1 MASAGVYRTVQ
12 GGYGLRV
19 PAPGLRRSLLSRTP
33 LSLRPFPSPRA
44 PFPPKPQD
52 GQRAPQPQDGQRAP
66 QPQDGQRAP
75 AGRRGPAAA
84 RIGAAA
90 ARIGRRS
97 RALLREHIL
106 FVCVLIP
113 AMALRVLAEI
123 GYRWQLW
130 FNDSFAYVAD
140 AVTAY
145 LDPARTS
152 GYSVFLRLL
161 EPLHSYALVT
171 SLQHLMGLAVGVMV
185 YALAR
190 HRFRAPAW
198 VASLAAV
205 PVLYDAFQI
214 QLEHLIMSDVP
225 FEFLIMLAVTIVLW
239 DKRPSAARFVLAGA
253 LLGIADLVR
262 SVGLPLLAV
271 LVVYMIVQ
279 RAGWRALAGSAVACV
294 LPLAAYAGMFD
305 VQHGQ
310 FALTDSTGVY
320 LYSRVMTFANCSK
333 MPNLPTDE
341 LALCVTTPPSKRPL
355 AQLYIWRD
363 FTPLNRLPPSM
374 FSPLPNSLAQKFA
387 LTAIEDQPL
396 SYAKTVWDDTWRA
409 FGWERHVFPNAGT
422 YDEYLF
428 PARRGDVPPAGIP
441 SWARAS
447 VGPYGSYAATYSHGN
462 PVTKVVQPWAGFLH
476 VYQKYVYLPGTIYG
490 VILLIGLAGCV
501 LAWRRIGGEALL
513 PWLFSVALIVT
524 PAATAEFDYRYVL
537 PAVPFACLAAAMAF
551 GAGTPAR
558 TWLAARRT
566 RAPAAESLDDQ
577 RDLAEDTA

>member
-1 MASAGVYRTVQ
+1 VASAGVYRTVQ

-19 PAPGLRRSLLSRTP
+19 PAPGSRRSLLSRTP

-52 GQRAPQPQDGQRAP
+52 GQRAPQPQDGQRS
-66 QPQDGQRAP
+66 P

-113 AMALRVLAEI
+113 AMALRADTML
-123 GYRWQLW
+123 GYRWQVW
-130 FNDSFAYVAD
+130 FNDSFDYVAD
-140 AVTAY
+140 AVDFH
-145 LDPARTS
+145 LDPSRPT
-152 GYSVFLRLL
+152 GYSIFLRVL

-171 SLQHLMGLAVGVMV
+171 SLQHLMGLAAGVMV

-214 QLEHLIMSDVP
+214 QLEHLVMSDVP

-239 DKRPSAARFVLAGA
+239 DKRPSMVRFVIAGA

-262 SVGLPLLAV
+262 SVGLPLFAV
-271 LVVYMIVQ
+271 LVVYMIIQ
-279 RAGWRALAGSAVACV
+279 RAGWRAVAAGVLACV
-294 LPLAAYAGMFD
+294 LPIVAYMGIFD
-305 VQHGQ
+305 IEHGE
-310 FALTDSTGVY
+310 FAMTESTGVI
-320 LYSRVMTFANCSK
+320 LYQRVMAFANCK
-333 MPNLPTDE
+333 DMPNLPTGE
-341 LALCVTTPPSKRPL
+341 LPLCVTTPVSQRPAASQMYL
-355 AQLYIWRD
+355 WADYS
-363 FTPLNRLPPSM
+363 PLNRYPPSK
-374 FSPLPNSLAQKFA
+374 FSPLPNKLAKDFA
-387 LTAIEDQPL
+387 IRAIEAQPL
-396 SYAKTVWDDTWRA
+396 GYAGTVWHDTWRV
-409 FGWERHVFPNAGT
+409 FDWGRTRFPNAAT

-428 PARRGDVPPAGIP
+428 GTHSLPIP
-441 SWARAS
+441 GWAKTHI
-447 VGPYGSYAATYSHGN
+447 GPYHSYAAAYGRGGAL
-462 PVTKVVQPWAGFLH
+462 TKVIEPYAGFMRA
-476 VYQKYVYLPGTIYG
+476 YQKYVYLPGTIYG